1 MTDFRLGE
9 GLIVN
14 VPRYVIA
21 GGASL
26 VIHAALLFVAQE
38 SKVFA
43 MPAGAESKTVSLN
56 FTPQTLPSAQREET
70 VTEPVEPEPT
80 PEPEITEAPVEPVT
94 PPPVA
99 EPKKVKPKKEAIT
112 NKPKPEPKKEIV
124 KKPEPK
130 KTPVKKQVQKK
141 PVEKKPIEKKVVE
154 KKPEPVKPQPDK
166 KIAEKKVERSEQ
178 QEAQPAAVNQG
189 VSNSEPVLV
198 TKPSFSARPTPPKYP
213 RQARRRGVEGVATYE
228 IWLDEDG
235 KQVKQ
240 ALVNSSGALLLDKAA
255 LDAIKK
261 WKFSPHTVN
270 GRAIAHRVQVP
281 VRFKLD

>member
-1 MTDFRLGE
+1 M
-9 GLIVN
+9 
-14 VPRYVIA
+14 
-21 GGASL
+21 
-26 VIHAALLFVAQE
+26 IHAALLFVAQE

-56 FTPQTLPSAQREET
+56 FTPQTLPSVQREET

-80 PEPEITEAPVEPVT
+80 PEPEITEAPVESVAPPVT
-94 PPPVA
+94 

-112 NKPKPEPKKEIV
+112 NKPKSTPKKEIV
-124 KKPEPK
+124 KKPAPK
-130 KTPVKKQVQKK
+130 KPPMKKQVQNK
-141 PVEKKPIEKKVVE
+141 PVKKKTIEKKVVE
-154 KKPEPVKPQPDK
+154 KKPNPVKPQPDK
-166 KIAEKKVERSEQ
+166 KVAEKKVERSEQ
-178 QEAQPAAVNQG
+178 QEAQPTAVNQG
-189 VSNSEPVLV
+189 ISNSDPVLV
-198 TKPSFSARPTPPKYP
+198 TKPSFSARPIPPKYP